1 MPRCRLRAKKVCNL
15 FHVDLQKRD
24 CNPELCVARVFTNV
38 LEELV
43 HRAWNYTCLFVH
55 FASTCDMLD
64 SCARSKDAVRFARSC
79 LTVCHYRAVEAIK
92 YVFDHGLRS
101 ELGCRLLGVI
111 LVKHTVE
118 SKLAL
123 VVTRPQEGD
132 SHLIR
137 MRVYALYASLRSL
150 T

>member
-1 MPRCRLRAKKVCNL
+1 
-15 FHVDLQKRD
+15 
-24 CNPELCVARVFTNV
+24 
-38 LEELV
+38 
-43 HRAWNYTCLFVH
+43 
-55 FASTCDMLD
+55 MLD
-64 SCARSKDAVRFARSC
+64 SCARTKDAVRFARSC
-79 LTVCHYRAVEAIK
+79 LTVCHNRAVEAIK

-123 VVTRPQEGD
+123 IVTRPQEGD

-137 MRVYALYASLRSL
+137 VRVYALYASLRSL
-150 T
+150 TQLIVQEGSHAHNHVKTVGLSAFASLHSSSI